1 MRCGVLLVM
10 LNLLLLSCSAF
21 NFKHDNVSVAKDTH
35 AIRRVAVLGF
45 EFNRLEKG
53 RIDRGKIE
61 RALNAGKIVTDIFV
75 EHLLATG
82 LYQIVGRQHTETLL
96 EQNNL
101 NQANLLALSDW
112 EQIRELLGVDGIVL
126 GVVTEFGDWRSR
138 LNWGGVSIFT
148 ARLVDLSSGEVVWS
162 VSANRNMAHVNAA
175 GVTHAGAESAVGKLR
190 DTLRP

>member
-1 MRCGVLLVM
+1 MRCGVLFVV
-10 LNLLLLSCSAF
+10 LNLLLISCSAF
-21 NFKHDNVSVAKDTH
+21 DHKHDNVSIAKKTH
-35 AIRRVAVLGF
+35 AIRRVAVLDF
-45 EFNRLEKG
+45 EFHRLEKG

-61 RALNAGKIVTDIFV
+61 RALNAGEIVADIFI

-82 LYQIVGRQHTETLL
+82 LYQIVGRQRTETLL
-96 EQNNL
+96 RQNNL
-101 NQANLLALSDW
+101 NQDGLLALSDW
-112 EQIRELLGVDGIVL
+112 GPIRELLGADAIIL

-175 GVTHAGAESAVGKLR
+175 GATHAGAESAVQKLK
-190 DTLRP
+190 DTLRR